1 MAIDGRRANPFQMSM
16 ERRNGQHPR
25 SSIYPRQLHANNRFS
40 MTMSNDDDGSYESDD
55 SEWSYMTYWDY
66 SVRAHRKRLSAC
78 AAALSVRS
86 FSTRTVTCLR

>member
-1 MAIDGRRANPFQMSM
+1 
-16 ERRNGQHPR
+16 
-25 SSIYPRQLHANNRFS
+25 
-40 MTMSNDDDGSYESDD
+40 MTMSNDDYGSYESDD